1 MMACAP
7 RISVAV
13 MYHPARQER
22 LARLA
27 RACLPLRIV
36 PVADP
41 DPGSFPSPLRTA
53 KRAWAAYGADATHH
67 LVLQDDVLPVDG
79 FSTHLLAA
87 VAARPDD
94 VLALYAHWNSPYNS
108 YAIRQAA
115 AGGAPWARLVPGEW
129 TPAQGLVLPVAL
141 AAELGEYLADVP
153 DHVRDDDTLIDRFLR
168 ERDRCALAAVPHLLD
183 HDEVASV
190 AGNAGHGVRRA
201 TVLLPGADLPP
212 EHWSAPPRFDKG
224 AVMRAAGARDWDF
237 SVTFAFA
244 GCFLGF
250 LRPVNDDC
258 VRHPF
263 GRWSDWCGVLGLGRA
278 DVLGPLE
285 AFLGSSAGRDLA
297 GVLEGAGTS
306 PEIAA
311 ELWAAAFLLGTDAA
325 DGAPAGPLTARLRRA
340 VITSWVDS
348 GLSGT
353 EKARLTPAARS
364 ALVEMGV
371 EGLACG
377 LAHGPVPGG
386 GRPVMSRG
394 PLPGD
399 GAATEA
405 ETSPDDRTVA
415 GLVRLLAAREAEGLQ
430 RTVCHP
436 GLLTVEVVV
445 CPVCEAGAEQAA
457 AHLGKTG
464 FFPLRVVSSARPGES
479 GAADPPRLRMLGCER
494 LPVHA
499 LSLVGHV
506 RERLPEVSGEFVTRS
521 AFLLD
526 NGFPLDL
533 PDPPAALR
541 AVNAAERWAD
551 ALFDGGLSASTAP
564 AVMVVPS
571 ATLLRRRPPAA
582 AGGWIGKV
590 GRYGLELESHPLT
603 PHAPAPPPGHAIG
616 DYAALRDDLL
626 RRRLTEITRN
636 HPPGPRVNGRLDP
649 ARFVRR

>member
-1 MMACAP
+1 MAPAP

-87 VAARPDD
+87 VTARPDD

-212 EHWSAPPRFDKG
+212 GHWSAPPRFDKG

-364 ALVEMGV
+364 ALVELGV
-371 EGLACG
+371 EGLARG
-377 LAHGPVPGG
+377 LAHGPVPGS
-386 GRPVMSRG
+386 GRPVMSWG

-405 ETSPDDRTVA
+405 EASPDDRTVA

-457 AHLGKTG
+457 AHLGKTE

-494 LPVHA
+494 LPVHG

-571 ATLLRRRPPAA
+571 APLLRRRPPAA
-582 AGGWIGKV
+582 AGGWIGEV
-590 GRYGLELESHPLT
+590 GRYDLELESHPLT

-649 ARFVRR
+649 ARFVRH